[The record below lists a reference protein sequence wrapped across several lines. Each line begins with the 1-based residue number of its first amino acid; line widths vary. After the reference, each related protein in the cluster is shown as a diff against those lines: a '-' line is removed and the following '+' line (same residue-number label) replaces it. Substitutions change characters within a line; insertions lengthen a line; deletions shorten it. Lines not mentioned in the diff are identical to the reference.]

1 MPCRTLIRVVV
12 LSLGALL
19 GLSARIARAGP
30 QAESPYQVFDQLA
43 RVLVLVENDY
53 VEPVDRERLVEG
65 AIKGMVAELDPH
77 SSYLPKED
85 YSIFQS
91 DTEGRFAG
99 IGVEV
104 DFRGEDVVVIA
115 PIEGSPAARGG
126 IRSGDHILAID
137 SQSVRGKSAEDLVR
151 RMRGKSGS
159 QVVLT
164 VRRPRLDKLLH
175 FTLIREV
182 IRVPSVTH
190 KRLRQ
195 DVGYLRV
202 KQFQT
207 GTHDE
212 LLAAVADLR
221 RGGRIEGI
229 LLDLRNNPGGLVDE
243 ASAVADEFLASG
255 IIYTARH
262 RGRIVEEVR
271 ALPHGALTRGPVV
284 VLVNE
289 YSASAAE
296 LVAGAL
302 QDQGR
307 AVVVGMRT
315 FGKGSVQS
323 VIDLPGGSGLRLTTM
338 RYYTPSGRGI
348 QARGVEPTVRVD
360 VSRAAQPETG
370 VVREGDLE
378 HHLPAEGP
386 RAEPPSPA
394 PPEGERGA
402 PTESESTG
410 LGEIPEDPTTG
421 SDVALR
427 TAFEIVTGVLLGRR

>member
-1 MPCRTLIRVVV
+1 
-12 LSLGALL
+12 
-19 GLSARIARAGP
+19 
-30 QAESPYQVFDQLA
+30 
-43 RVLVLVENDY
+43 
-53 VEPVDRERLVEG
+53 
-65 AIKGMVAELDPH
+65 
-77 SSYLPKED
+77 
-85 YSIFQS
+85 
-91 DTEGRFAG
+91 
-99 IGVEV
+99 
-104 DFRGEDVVVIA
+104 
-115 PIEGSPAARGG
+115 
-126 IRSGDHILAID
+126 
-137 SQSVRGKSAEDLVR
+137 VRGKSAEELVR

-159 QVVLT
+159 QVVLA
-164 VRRPRLDKLLH
+164 VRRPGLDKLLY
-175 FTLIREV
+175 FTLTREV

-190 KRLRQ
+190 KRLRME
-195 DVGYLRV
+195 VGYLRV

-212 LLAAVADLR
+212 LLAAVGDLR
-221 RGGRIEGI
+221 RGGRLAGI

-243 ASAVADEFLASG
+243 ASAVADEFLSSG

-307 AVVVGMRT
+307 AVVVGART

-360 VSRAAQPETG
+360 GSHAAQPETG

-378 HHLPAEGP
+378 HHLPADGP
-386 RAEPPSPA
+386 RGQPSP
-394 PPEGERGA
+394 PPEAERGA
-402 PTESESTG
+402 PAESDSTE

-421 SDVALR
+421 SDLALR

>member
-1 MPCRTLIRVVV
+1 MV

-19 GLSARIARAGP
+19 AVGVSARVARAGP
-30 QAESPYQVFDQLA
+30 QEQSPYRVFDQLA

-53 VEPVDRERLVEG
+53 VEPADRERLVEG

-126 IRSGDHILAID
+126 IHSGDHILAID
-137 SQSVRGKSAEDLVR
+137 SQSVRGKSAGPTPR

-164 VRRPRLDKLLH
+164 VRRSGLDKLLY
-175 FTLIREV
+175 FTLTREV

-190 KRLRQ
+190 KRLRME
-195 DVGYLRV
+195 VGYLRV

-212 LLAAVADLR
+212 LLSAVADLR
-221 RGGRIEGI
+221 RGGRLAGI

-243 ASAVADEFLASG
+243 ASAVADEFLSGG

-302 QDQGR
+302 QDQAR
-307 AVVVGMRT
+307 AVVVGART

-348 QARGVEPTVRVD
+348 QARGVEPTVRVEG
-360 VSRAAQPETG
+360 SPAAQPETG

-386 RAEPPSPA
+386 RGQPSP
-394 PPEGERGA
+394 PPEAERGA
-402 PTESESTG
+402 PAGSDSTQ